1 LEARGDPA
9 AMGSRVK
16 EDERHERII
25 RGLLKLPANKR
36 CINCNNLGPQYV
48 CTNFW
53 TFVCTN
59 CSGAHREFTHRV
71 KSISMAKF
79 TAQEVTALQEG
90 GNEVASFSPVF
101 LVFYKFDVFYLRH
114 RFA

>member
-1 LEARGDPA
+1 MA
-9 AMGSRVK
+9 SRVK
-16 EDERHERII
+16 EDERHEKIL

-36 CINCNNLGPQYV
+36 CINCNNLGPQYA

-71 KSISMAKF
+71 KSVSMAKF

-90 GNEVASFSPVF
+90 GNEVTCICFFFYFSHQSH
-101 LVFYKFDVFYLRH
+101 VFYSTRH
-114 RFA
+114 